1 MDEDL
6 SFNQEENVLELLMFA
21 RKSKKNLPV
30 EKEMNWF
37 DYGAFFHDYD
47 RGCDGL
53 KVHSST
59 RFFDPK
65 SGQVWLPKEGLLIR
79 ICDGD
84 EDGGDGKG
92 DGSVRVTEKSR
103 CNFLEN
109 PLCSHLTFRLK
120 KERLKKSKQS
130 PREFLEVLR
139 ARGIDNERVT
149 PLDEAKRV
157 YDKYFS

>member
-30 EKEMNWF
+30 EKEMDWF
-37 DYGAFFHDYD
+37 DYGAFFHDYV

-65 SGQVWLPKEGLLIR
+65 TGQVWLPKEGLLIR
-79 ICDGD
+79 ICEGGVDD
-84 EDGGDGKG
+84 EVEEG

-139 ARGIDNERVT
+139 ARGIDDERMT
-149 PLDEAKRV
+149 PLEEAKKV